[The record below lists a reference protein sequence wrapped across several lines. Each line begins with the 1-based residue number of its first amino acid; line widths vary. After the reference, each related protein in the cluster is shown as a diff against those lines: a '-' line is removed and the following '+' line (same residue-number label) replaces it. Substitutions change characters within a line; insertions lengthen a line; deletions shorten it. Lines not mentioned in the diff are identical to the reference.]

1 MRDAQK
7 GCSASL
13 IIIEMQKY
21 YNKVSFHTSQNSHHQ
36 KIYKQCML
44 ESVEKREPFYT
55 AYGMQLGT
63 PTVENSIKASLK
75 TKYRVAI
82 WFSNLSLGHISG
94 ENHDSKRYMHPNV
107 HCRNIYSS
115 QDIEATQ
122 VSINRRMDKEDAVY
136 THTHTHEN
144 GRLLGHKKK

>member
-1 MRDAQK
+1 
-7 GCSASL
+7 
-13 IIIEMQKY
+13 
-21 YNKVSFHTSQNSHHQ
+21 
-36 KIYKQCML
+36 ML

-82 WFSNLSLGHISG
+82 WFSNLGLGHISG

-136 THTHTHEN
+136 THTHTHTHTHNKN
-144 GRLLGHKKK
+144 GILLGHKKK